1 MLSENEARDAVI
13 VALDCDRDRAIELA
27 DTLSGVA
34 SWVKV
39 GMTLFFRE
47 GPSIVRAMQDRGLSV
62 FLDLKVFDIPF
73 QVRGAVES
81 ASLSGAD
88 ILSIH
93 ALGSSA
99 MVAAAR
105 EGAEAAAKERGGK
118 RTQLVSISVLTS
130 MDQSSLEEIGIERPL
145 KEEVARLAS
154 LAVGAGSD
162 GIVCSPQEAA
172 EMRALLGPGALIV
185 TPGVRPAGA
194 AVGDQRGHARSGH
207 RRRRLK
213 ACGWSPDHA
222 GRRPCCRH
230 AGHRGRALPLG
241 SSRAACREASFVL
254 PKPPFVSL

>member
-13 VALDCDRDRAIELA
+13 VALDCDHDRAIELA
-27 DTLSGVA
+27 DALSGIA

-47 GPSIVRAMQDRGLSV
+47 GPSIVHAMQERGLSV

-105 EGAEAAAKERGGK
+105 EGVEAAAKGRGGK

-130 MDQSSLEEIGIERPL
+130 MD
-145 KEEVARLAS
+145 
-154 LAVGAGSD
+154 
-162 GIVCSPQEAA
+162 
-172 EMRALLGPGALIV
+172 
-185 TPGVRPAGA
+185 
-194 AVGDQRGHARSGH
+194 
-207 RRRRLK
+207 
-213 ACGWSPDHA
+213 
-222 GRRPCCRH
+222 
-230 AGHRGRALPLG
+230 
-241 SSRAACREASFVL
+241 
-254 PKPPFVSL
+254 